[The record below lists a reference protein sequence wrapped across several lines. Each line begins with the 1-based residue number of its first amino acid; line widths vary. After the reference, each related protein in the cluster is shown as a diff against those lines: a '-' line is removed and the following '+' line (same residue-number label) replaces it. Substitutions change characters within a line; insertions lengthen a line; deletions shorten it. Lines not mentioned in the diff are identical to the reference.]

1 LERKE
6 IQIRCGIESIN
17 AFYLIIS
24 YFRRT
29 SMATEV
35 NADIFEKEVV
45 QSQVPVLVDFWGP
58 QCAPCLA
65 LMPKVEGLAEKYAEK
80 LKITK
85 VDASKNRRLCL
96 NLKVFGLP
104 TFLFYKNGKEV
115 DRLSGNSLKIEEIE
129 EVVEKII

>member
-1 LERKE
+1 
-6 IQIRCGIESIN
+6 
-17 AFYLIIS
+17 
-24 YFRRT
+24 
-29 SMATEV
+29 MATEV

-65 LMPKVEGLAEKYAEK
+65 LMPRVEGLGEKYGEK

-104 TFLFYKNGKEV
+104 TFLLYKNGKEV
-115 DRLSGNSLKIEEIE
+115 ERLSGNSLRIE
-129 EVVEKII
+129 EVEEAVKKIIE